1 MTHKKMHTLFF
12 TLCLLACF
20 FLPSVSAR
28 AASPLEN
35 GTKNC
40 LELLNSLQKE
50 DLSLFTSLES
60 HEIERMELTED
71 QYQIIREYTRNL
83 TKDCTNDAKKLEAVV
98 DFAKSGKAVENAPA
112 CPAGMNPNSPYAV
125 FKNRQNVWC
134 QGYANLCRTMLAS
147 LGMPCVTA
155 HGYLQ
160 VFDQNLQ
167 RETSQG
173 HAWNYVYC
181 EGEWVV
187 ADAAQR
193 YSYMDD
199 PDAISQLYT
208 TTEIEQTIC
217 TENGLEF
224 SFCEGVLGVIGY
236 NGESKE
242 LIVPESCHDH
252 PVVSV
257 HPISFYAEH
266 PLTTSSAERIVLPKT
281 VEYGILSTQL
291 DINGNESKELR
302 SFQSPSL
309 KEIEVAEDNPAY
321 ASYKGILYDKSF
333 SRILSIPPALTDVE
347 LKPLKVLDK
356 DTFAGLSDP
365 RTIKIG
371 EGTEMIDSQTF
382 SNFTSLESVYIPASV
397 TKIVDSAFYQCS
409 TDFIIYAPEGSA
421 GAEFAASQ
429 GLVLKDPATLEPAD
443 YTAVDQALEKVPA
456 DLTKY
461 TDETVQKLQAA
472 IGAVNRNLT
481 AADQDEVNRAASAIL
496 DAIHNLKEKSSGQQP
511 TPPQDTAND
520 KKPETPVTETP
531 ATEKP
536 ALQDPPSNPPAAVNV
551 PTLKKVTGLRVSYK
565 KSGKATLTWKKVNGA
580 SGYEIR
586 RLQNGKWVKVKTLKK
601 PKLSIKRNAKKTYP
615 YKVRA
620 YKKFGKKIYYGAYS
634 KKIKIRKI

>member
-40 LELLNSLQKE
+40 LELLNSMSEE
-50 DLSLFTSLES
+50 DRNQLTHLDSYEMKRL
-60 HEIERMELTED
+60 ELTDE
-71 QYQIIREYTRNL
+71 QYQIIRDYTLNL
-83 TKDCTNDAKKLEAVV
+83 TKDCGTDAKKIVAVV
-98 DFAKSGKAVENAPA
+98 DFARSGTAVEDAPA
-112 CPAGMNPNSPYAV
+112 CPSGMNPNSPYAV
-125 FKNRQNVWC
+125 FKNRQGVWC

-147 LGMPCVTA
+147 LDIPCVIS
-155 HGYLQ
+155 HGYLL
-160 VFDQNLQ
+160 VGEGF
-167 RETSQG
+167 EG

-181 EGEWVV
+181 EGDWVV

-193 YSYMDD
+193 YSYMDNLSD
-199 PDAISQLYT
+199 ILRLYT
-208 TTEIEQTIC
+208 TTEFEQTIY

-224 SFCEGVLGVIGY
+224 TFYEGGLGVIGY
-236 NGESKE
+236 SGESKE

-257 HPISFYAEH
+257 HPISFYARH

-281 VEYGILSTQL
+281 VEHGIISTQL
-291 DINGNESKELR
+291 NNGGSEYQELR

-321 ASYKGILYDKSF
+321 ASYKGILYDKNF
-333 SRILSIPPALTDVE
+333 SRILAIPQALTDVE

-356 DTFAGLSDP
+356 DTLAGLSNP
-365 RTIKIG
+365 RTVKIA
-371 EGTEMIDSQTF
+371 EGTETIESDTF
-382 SNFTSLESVYIPASV
+382 NNFTSLESVYIPASV
-397 TKIVDSAFYQCS
+397 TVIDDQAFSQCN

-421 GAEFAASQ
+421 GAGFAASK
-429 GLVLKDPATLEPAD
+429 GLTLKDPEALEPAD
-443 YTAVDQALEKVPA
+443 YTSVDQALKEVPA

-472 IGAVNRNLT
+472 IDAVNRNLT
-481 AADQDEVNRAASAIL
+481 AADQAEVDRAASAIL
-496 DAIHNLKEKSSGQQP
+496 DAIHTLKEKSSGQQT
-511 TPPQDTAND
+511 TPSQDTTND

-601 PKLSIKRNAKKTYP
+601 IKLSIKRNAKKTYQ

-620 YKKFGKKIYYGAYS
+620 YKKSGKKIYYGAYS